1 MNIDELILM
10 ALLINILIKFVVW
23 IKSFNAPKP
32 LTSTF
37 FIMFMFDKHEEIKDI
52 LDKKNYELKKELLKD
67 ALDKYLLT
75 KDKLNEI
82 KKSNEKNK

>member
-1 MNIDELILM
+1 MNIDDLILM

-52 LDKKNYELKKELLKD
+52 
-67 ALDKYLLT
+67 
-75 KDKLNEI
+75 
-82 KKSNEKNK
+82 